1 MQQIETIFNNNSHIK
16 KLPVNFLYVFSL
28 FDKRYV
34 KLNIE
39 HNFEYFYFYKFKKLL
54 KSHYFY
60 SF

>member
-1 MQQIETIFNNNSHIK
+1 MFLIKCSKLKQFLITTATLK

-39 HNFEYFYFYKFKKLL
+39 HNFEYFLFL
-54 KSHYFY
+54 
-60 SF
+60 

>member
-1 MQQIETIFNNNSHIK
+1 MFLIKCSKLKQFLITTPTLK

-39 HNFEYFYFYKFKKLL
+39 HNFEYFLFL
-54 KSHYFY
+54 
-60 SF
+60 